1 MMSGRLV
8 SYTQCSTVAGFIK
21 KFELYRQFNAHYPV
35 SFFPLELSTWKLLWS
50 TDCGHTKSS
59 PVPRQC
65 SPYKESVQHSDPYC
79 RPLADRP
86 AFTSNGIHIFVVS
99 SASIRCEMFDWH
111 LTLPCNGGFTSP
123 RLTMS
128 LSVTLRLLNS
138 SLIYS
143 LPVCLYFGSLCFLPH
158 TAANVVQ

>member
-1 MMSGRLV
+1 MHT
-8 SYTQCSTVAGFIK
+8 TQCPSFRWNFQLGSFCGPQTVDTQ
-21 KFELYRQFNAHYPV
+21 RVHQFHASVHP
-35 SFFPLELSTWKLLWS
+35 
-50 TDCGHTKSS
+50 TKSL
-59 PVPRQC
+59 
-65 SPYKESVQHSDPYC
+65 QHSDPYC

-128 LSVTLRLLNS
+128 LSATLRLLNS